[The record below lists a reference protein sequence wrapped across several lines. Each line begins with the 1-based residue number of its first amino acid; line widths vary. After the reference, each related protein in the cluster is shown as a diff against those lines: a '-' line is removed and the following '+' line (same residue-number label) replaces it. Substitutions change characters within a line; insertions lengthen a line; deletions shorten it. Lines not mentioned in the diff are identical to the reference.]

1 MSFPT
6 KNSSMLSLMVATFI
20 SSTVFGQITDFEFT
34 LEDVVLP
41 KGIGPTCVDLHD
53 IDGDGDLD
61 AVVAG
66 RNREGRVVILSG
78 TPDGSLIFDRELV
91 GFGQTDWVEL
101 ADLDGDGHV
110 DIIMAIRDLEG
121 GVQIFDGLPGGTFDE
136 TPRRLD
142 AGRECRCL
150 SVLDIDLDGDLD
162 IVSLGHYSEDVRV
175 LVGDGTGEFVLL
187 SRLRIAPW
195 RNGFPF
201 PQSFTLRDLDGNGE
215 LDLATV
221 SLGTSRLHLNRVV
234 DGRLTSP
241 TRSWKPP
248 TINDGDQGG
257 CAYGAW
263 ADFDGDGTLSC
274 VLPQTAFG
282 PQLFALFELDES
294 GLVSEKTILPGSSQG
309 LSWYPAVGDFDG
321 DGDPDLVIGHAL
333 PGLVVFLENDT
344 PKGGPEEFLFAQ
356 TFYEF
361 GFVRQLVV
369 SDLEGDGDQDLVAV
383 DITLDKLVLMRNGL
397 IGGLAPR
404 SSEPDSSDVRPLDPA
419 LIPASTS
426 LVKWL
431 SDLMP
436 AEARALHRTQS
447 AVSPVTPNER
457 DRR

>member
-6 KNSSMLSLMVATFI
+6 KKSSMLSLMVATFI
-20 SSTVFGQITDFEFT
+20 SSTGFCQITDFEFT
-34 LEDVVLP
+34 LEDVALP

-53 IDGDGDLD
+53 LDGDGDLD

-91 GFGQTDWVEL
+91 GFGQTDWVEI

-110 DIIMAIRDLEG
+110 EIIMAIRELEG
-121 GVQIFDGLPGGTFDE
+121 GVQIFDGLPGGAFNE

-162 IVSLGHYSEDVRV
+162 IVSLSHYSEDVRV
-175 LVGDGTGEFVLL
+175 FAGDGTGQFVLL

-201 PQSFTLRDLDGNGE
+201 PQSFILRDLDGNGV

-221 SLGTSRLHLNRVV
+221 SIGTSRLQLNRVV
-234 DGRLTSP
+234 DGRPTSP

-263 ADFDGDGTLSC
+263 ADFDGDGSLSC

-294 GLVSEKTILPGSSQG
+294 GSVGEKTILPGSSQG

-333 PGLVVFLENDT
+333 PGLVVFLENES

-356 TFYEF
+356 TFFGF

-383 DITLDKLVLMRNGL
+383 DISLDKLVLMRNGL

-404 SSEPDSSDVRPLDPA
+404 SSEPDTSDVQPLDPA
-419 LIPASTS
+419 LLPASTS

-447 AVSPVTPNER
+447 AVSPVTSNER
-457 DRR
+457 GRR

>member
-1 MSFPT
+1 MSFHT
-6 KNSSMLSLMVATFI
+6 KNSSMLTLIVATFI
-20 SSTVFGQITDFEFT
+20 ASTGFGQITDFEFT

-53 IDGDGDLD
+53 LDGDGDLD

-78 TPDGSLIFDRELV
+78 TADGALAFDRELV
-91 GFGQTDWVEL
+91 GFGQTDWVEI

-110 DIIMAIRDLEG
+110 EIIMAIRDLEG
-121 GVQIFDGLPGGTFDE
+121 GVQIFDGLPNGEFDE

-150 SVLDIDLDGDLD
+150 RVLDIDLDGDLD

-175 LVGDGTGEFVLL
+175 LAGDGTGEFSLL

-195 RNGFPF
+195 RNGYPF
-201 PQSFTLRDLDGNGE
+201 PQSFTLQDLDDNGE
-215 LDLATV
+215 LDLATI

-234 DGRLTSP
+234 DGRLTAP

-248 TINDGDQGG
+248 TINNGDQGG

-263 ADFDGDGTLSC
+263 ADFDGDGSLSC

-282 PQLFALFELDES
+282 SQWFALFELDES
-294 GLVSEKTILPGSSQG
+294 GSVGEKTILPGSSQG

-333 PGLVVFLENDT
+333 PGLVVFLENET

-356 TFYEF
+356 TFFGF
-361 GFVRQLVV
+361 GFVRQMVV
-369 SDLEGDGDQDLVAV
+369 SDLEGDGDQDLVVV
-383 DITLDKLVLMRNGL
+383 DISLDKLVLMRNGL
-397 IGGLAPR
+397 IGGLAGET
-404 SSEPDSSDVRPLDPA
+404 SEADIPDLQPLDPA
-419 LIPASTS
+419 LVPASTS

-436 AEARALHRTQS
+436 AEARALQHAQS
-447 AVSPVTPNER
+447 SEPSVTSDER
-457 DRR
+457 RRR